1 MLKGLIFTATGAAMT
16 PSSTKKGA
24 RRYRY
29 YVSMDVIKNR
39 EPSDAG
45 IPRRLPADL
54 VEAAVVTELRR
65 VMRAP
70 SITAQVIAHLAREGH
85 AFAEADVISALQT
98 FEDVWSQLFPAEQT
112 RIVQLLVRRVTVT
125 VRGAGDRCPDRRRL
139 GRHAGHDGAT
149 KEGGGGMMKPDESIQ
164 IFVPLKVRKQ
174 NGRPKIMPP
183 ATYLPSEDRTQ
194 DPHILRAIGRA
205 WGWRRRMEAGEFNTV
220 TDLAKAVGL
229 AERHVSRQLRL
240 AYLAPGV
247 LKRLVYKREVPAV
260 TLLKLTDV
268 AALPWH
274 EQPGQVFD

>member
-1 MLKGLIFTATGAAMT
+1 MTKSDDTIRVLI
-16 PSSTKKGA
+16 
-24 RRYRY
+24 
-29 YVSMDVIKNR
+29 
-39 EPSDAG
+39 
-45 IPRRLPADL
+45 
-54 VEAAVVTELRR
+54 
-65 VMRAP
+65 
-70 SITAQVIAHLAREGH
+70 
-85 AFAEADVISALQT
+85 
-98 FEDVWSQLFPAEQT
+98 
-112 RIVQLLVRRVTVT
+112 
-125 VRGAGDRCPDRRRL
+125 
-139 GRHAGHDGAT
+139 
-149 KEGGGGMMKPDESIQ
+149 
-164 IFVPLKVRKQ
+164 PLKLRKK

-183 ATYLPSEDRTQ
+183 ADYSLSEDQTQ

-274 EQPGQVFD
+274 EQPERVFD